1 MPPATKPKSADKDIV
16 YASEPPLKQ
25 KKFNPRRRVAKP
37 LGHIKPEAPKR
48 QSTLT
53 QIDFA
58 QLTPR
63 EGFDLDTHSGDEE
76 WELPGRRKRRRTA
89 SRDRKRQSTLTQIDF
104 GTRVAPSS
112 DEGEFDLDERVQNED
127 VDTKRG
133 WHVEKGGDVEFVNQG
148 QKPTVAARD
157 QFAGYITAERGDSEV
172 VSCAGPT
179 TARESACLR
188 IVEDSR
194 APADA
199 GTINPFDPRTP
210 RKIRVL
216 EVPSSQSPPDAPL
229 STQSLR
235 SYYAN
240 ARSPLHQK
248 SVNILPT
255 QKSPS
260 KAQWLASDLSPSPH
274 KIPSCQDI
282 LDMETSVSSAPKPA
296 QLKHQHTIQDSDDEK
311 ELSPLKLR
319 HQYTIQDSDEEILE
333 DSNSRVNEMEYSY
346 AVMHTQ
352 GSPDDFEILGTDFG
366 YSYNPV
372 NSALSRDEARY
383 LLEVQRKRSPDM
395 GSPTLP
401 GRRAETGQNTS
412 KDSEQH
418 CPTSQ
423 LNLQGKDARE
433 SKSEF
438 YDAMSAIVPA
448 PPQAS
453 ENPPANLP
461 IHIRSDSEEASEQLH
476 HDLLRFTQRHPT
488 QTQPQSSSQPASTTP
503 EQTHHSSPPAPD
515 DDHDKPV
522 LSSQPDHDFS
532 YHSATTRVRPSQAST
547 VDITQINT
555 SSSSRRA
562 QPRHH
567 HHHRHQQQYLLSSSS
582 PHKLRSSS
590 ITVPSS
596 PLLSSPVVAACSHK
610 SQSAPRRRKAEHRRE
625 REGERDAEPALT
637 LTSSQLLPDSLLDF
651 SLPLPPPLTDDE
663 E

>member
-1 MPPATKPKSADKDIV
+1 MPPATKHKSADKDIV
-16 YASEPPLKQ
+16 YVSEPPLKQ

-37 LGHIKPEAPKR
+37 LGYFKPEAPKR

-63 EGFDLDTHSGDEE
+63 EHLDLETHPDDEE
-76 WELPGRRKRRRTA
+76 WELPGRRTRRRTA
-89 SRDRKRQSTLTQIDF
+89 SRNRKRQSTLTQIDF
-104 GTRVAPSS
+104 GRRVTPSS
-112 DEGEFDLDERVQNED
+112 DEVELDLDEGVEKEDLHSKRDWHVGNGED
-127 VDTKRG
+127 VKLAD
-133 WHVEKGGDVEFVNQG
+133 QG
-148 QKPTVAARD
+148 QKLAVAAHD
-157 QFAGYITAERGDSEV
+157 PFAGSITAEREELEV

-179 TARESACLR
+179 IARESACLL
-188 IVEDSR
+188 IVEDSQ

-199 GTINPFDPRTP
+199 GTIKPFDPRTP
-210 RKIRVL
+210 RKTRVL

-248 SVNILPT
+248 SVNILST

-274 KIPSCQDI
+274 RMLSCQDI
-282 LDMETSVSSAPKPA
+282 LDRETSVSSAPKPP
-296 QLKHQHTIQDSDDEK
+296 QLIHQHTIQDSDDEE
-311 ELSPLKLR
+311 ELSPLKPR

-333 DSNSRVNEMEYSY
+333 DSNSRANEMDYSY
-346 AVMHTQ
+346 TVLQTQ
-352 GSPDDFEILGTDFG
+352 DSPDDGEMLGTVFG

-383 LLEVQRKRSPDM
+383 MLEVQRKRSPEM

-401 GRRAETGQNTS
+401 GRRLGMGQNTTKGS
-412 KDSEQH
+412 DQFRQI
-418 CPTSQ
+418 SQ
-423 LNLQGKDARE
+423 LNLQGKDASE
-433 SKSEF
+433 LKSESS
-438 YDAMSAIVPA
+438 DAISAILPG

-453 ENPPANLP
+453 ESSPANLP
-461 IHIRSDSEEASEQLH
+461 IHTRSDSEEASEQLH
-476 HDLLRFTQRHPT
+476 DDLLRFTQGHPT
-488 QTQPQSSSQPASTTP
+488 QNQPRS
-503 EQTHHSSPPAPD
+503 SSPPAPTKLERTHHSSRPATED
-515 DDHDKPV
+515 GLDKPV
-522 LSSQPDHDFS
+522 LSSQPDYDFP
-532 YHSATTRVRPSQAST
+532 YHSATTHVRPSQAST

-555 SSSSRRA
+555 SSSSRRT

-567 HHHRHQQQYLLSSSS
+567 RHNHHQQQYLLSSSP

-590 ITVPSS
+590 ITIPSS

-610 SQSAPRRRKAEHRRE
+610 TQSAPRRRKAEHRRE
-625 REGERDAEPALT
+625 REGEGDAEPALT